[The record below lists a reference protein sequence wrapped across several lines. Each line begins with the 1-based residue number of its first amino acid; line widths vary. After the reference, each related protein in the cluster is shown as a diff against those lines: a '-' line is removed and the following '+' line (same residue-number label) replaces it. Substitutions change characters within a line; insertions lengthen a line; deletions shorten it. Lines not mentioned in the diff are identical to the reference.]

1 MEASREIKDRAQK
14 LRIAITAYRA
24 EYHEKDESSIS
35 PEALD
40 SLKHELAELERMYPE
55 LIVADSPTQVVAG
68 RVLPG
73 LKKVAHAVPQWSLD
87 DAFSEGE
94 ARAFDER
101 VKRGLVRAGYE
112 NPAPTYSAELKIDG
126 LHIVL
131 TYEKG
136 ALVLAA
142 TRGDGVIGEDVT
154 DAVRTIKNIP
164 HTLTRPIDVVVEGEV
179 YMTRSGFAA
188 LNIEQEKAGKQAF
201 ANPRNA
207 AAGSLRQIDVRAAA
221 ARPLAAFLYDL
232 DLTSEKMPETQTEVL
247 SYIREL
253 GLPSN
258 VEGIH
263 AKTLQEAVSFWES
276 WHGVRRE
283 NEDYQIDG
291 VVLKV
296 NEAEYRTALGYTG
309 KGPRFAIALKF
320 PAEQVTT
327 RVTDISLQVGRTG
340 VLTPVAHLEPVS
352 VAGSTVARATLHNE
366 DFISEKDIRIGDT
379 VILQKAGD
387 IIPEIIQVLP
397 EFRTGKEKKWIF
409 PKRSP
414 LCGGDGEIERVAGT
428 AARKCK
434 VAGSFDQQFRKLT
447 HFAGKSALDI
457 DGLGAKTVKLLME
470 HELVSD
476 YDDFFELT
484 YDEVREL
491 PGFKELSARNLIDAI
506 QERTR
511 IPLDRLLAGLS
522 IPHVGVETAYLL
534 AANFGTLAR
543 MLNAKPEEFSDIHGI
558 GDIGMRAVSEWFGD
572 IENRALVERLQ
583 QHLSIAEVSKAPS
596 KGVFSGVSVVIT
608 GTFEE
613 FSREEASALVKK
625 QGGTVSSAVSRKTGF
640 VLAGEKPG
648 SKLVAAQDLGVPV
661 IDAKEFLR
669 RLKA

>member
-14 LRIAITAYRA
+14 LRIVITAYRA

>member
-1 MEASREIKDRAQK
+1 MKASKEIQERAKK
-14 LRIAITAYRA
+14 LREAITAYRA
-24 EYHEKDESSIS
+24 EYHEQDTSSIS

-55 LIVADSPTQVVAG
+55 LVVPDSPTQTVVG
-68 RVLPG
+68 RVAPG
-73 LKKVAHAVPQWSLD
+73 LKKVTHAVPQWSLD
-87 DAFSEGE
+87 DAFSEKDV
-94 ARAFDER
+94 RAFDER
-101 VKRGLVRAGYE
+101 VKRGLVRAGYTD
-112 NPAPTYSAELKIDG
+112 PVPTYSTELKIDG

-136 ALVLAA
+136 VLVLAA

-154 DAVRTIKNIP
+154 HAVRTIKSIP
-164 HTLTRPIDVVVEGEV
+164 HTLTRPVDVIVEGEV
-179 YMTRSGFAA
+179 YMTRSGFVL
-188 LNIEQEKAGKQAF
+188 LNKEQEKLGKAAF

-207 AAGSLRQIDVRAAA
+207 AAGSLRQIDAQVAA

-232 DLTSEKMPETQTEVL
+232 DATSEKMPETQTESL
-247 SYIREL
+247 SYIKEL
-253 GLPSN
+253 GLPVNAKS
-258 VEGIH
+258 IH
-263 AKTLQEAVSFWES
+263 ARTIEEVVSFWDA
-276 WHGVRRE
+276 WHGAKRE
-283 NEDYQIDG
+283 SEDYQIDG

-352 VAGSTVARATLHNE
+352 VAGTTVARATLHNE
-366 DFISEKDIRIGDT
+366 DFIAEKDIRIGDT

-397 EFRTGKEKKWIF
+397 EFRTGKEKKWSF
-409 PKRSP
+409 PKRSY
-414 LCGGDGEIERVAGT
+414 LCGGEGEIERVPGT

-434 VAGSFDQQFRKLT
+434 VAGSFDQQYRKLT

-457 DGLGAKTVKLLME
+457 EGLGGKTVKLLME
-470 HELVSD
+470 HELVSE
-476 YDDFFELT
+476 YDDFFDLT
-484 YDEVREL
+484 YDEVRAL
-491 PGFKELSARNLIDAI
+491 PGFKETSAQNLIAAI
-506 QERTR
+506 QKRTR

-534 AANFGTLAR
+534 AAHFGTLSHI
-543 MLNAKPEEFSDIHGI
+543 LNAKPHEFSDIHGI
-558 GDIGMRAVSEWFGD
+558 GEIGMRAVSEWFSD
-572 IENRALVERLQ
+572 AENRELVERLQ
-583 QHLSIAEVSKAPS
+583 QHLSISSVSKAPS

-608 GTFEE
+608 GSFDE
-613 FSREEASALVKK
+613 FSREEAAGLIKK
-625 QGGTVSSAVSRKTGF
+625 EGGSVSSAVSRKTGF

-648 SKLVAAQDLGVPV
+648 SKLVAAKELGVPV

>member
-14 LRIAITAYRA
+14 LRIVITAYRA

-253 GLPSN
+253 GLPGN